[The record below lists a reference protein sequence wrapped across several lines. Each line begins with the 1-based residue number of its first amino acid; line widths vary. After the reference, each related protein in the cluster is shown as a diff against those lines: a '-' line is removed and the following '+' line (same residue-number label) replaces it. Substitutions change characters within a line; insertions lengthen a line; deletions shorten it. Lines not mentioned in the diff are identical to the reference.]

1 MPRLSWGWFSMTWNR
16 TKWVKPDR
24 VYPAPIPQH
33 LRRSATM
40 SQREIVTAI
49 TKAEPVRSES
59 YRRLVAALPCASCG
73 IEGISQHAHS
83 NENKAK
89 GRKAC
94 DLEAMP
100 LCADQPGRVGCHSLF
115 DAYKLLEGGREAH
128 VEQGRAWAA
137 QTRERLSK

>member
-1 MPRLSWGWFSMTWNR
+1 VIRKPY
-16 TKWVKPDR
+16 TKPAK
-24 VYPAPIPQH
+24 VYPDPIPER
-33 LRRSATM
+33 LRRAATM
-40 SQREIVTAI
+40 SPREIVTAI
-49 TKAEPVRSES
+49 TKADPVRSES

-100 LCADQPGRVGCHSLF
+100 LCADSPGRVGCHSLF
-115 DAYKLLEGGREAH
+115 DRYELIPGGRDAH
-128 VEQGRAWAA
+128 IEQGRVWIA
-137 QTRERLSK
+137 QTRAKLGR